1 MMTSNSALKKA
12 SKTKSLSL
20 SQDDF
25 IFPRAPRIRKTQK
38 LEDTQKI
45 FKYIDDNIIGKG
57 VLFLGPYGRRK
68 VVYADYAS
76 SGRSL
81 QFLEDYINKEVLPAF
96 GDTSCSSAVTGL
108 QTHLYETESRDIIKQ
123 AINASSEDEIIFC
136 NNPSDRLAHL
146 FASNLVRT
154 RVAHKLNTNQ
164 TKDLTESDI
173 SSVSSVH
180 LYQDENNER
189 QVILFVSQLE
199 PIDNIKSWIDAG
211 AQIERIAKNR
221 DGFLDLV
228 DLEKKLS
235 KYADTDYKLIGLFS
249 GVSRLSGIQADDVA
263 TTILLHQYNAISIWD
278 FTAAI
283 SSAQVNM
290 NSAIQGSSK
299 DALFFSCNKMIGG
312 LQAPS
317 VLVIKKSFIENFTS
331 IQMEMVDTVSVVRC
345 GLVMQLKEALGSHIM
360 NRHEKICKQM
370 LSHIRTIPE
379 IILLS
384 PASTTSRRIPTMSFL
399 IRHQRG
405 AFLHHRFVV
414 AVLNDVFGIQ
424 STANNLIHQALGINN
439 LLQIEYEK
447 LLDEECVENLRP
459 GFVRITLP
467 FFMNDNEIAYILE
480 ALKMVATEA
489 WKLLPQYEVD
499 FKTGEWRHLSNSLA
513 KERKWLHSIRYNDGK
528 MLFNDRRISA
538 PGGFPQNFPDCLQ
551 TARNLFN
558 RARKTAQRSNV
569 DENLYMKLPNENA
582 EKLRWYM
589 LQREAHELLL
599 GHSQNVKH
607 TVPFDPDKLCDPPSF
622 MNLLYHRTNSLSAL
636 DVKRYQ
642 KSRSLPDTPQLTK
655 ISISPPKCSSP
666 IPLRASV
673 EYSSPPSPI
682 VRFTLGGEVK
692 CAMTSFSPNSLGAN
706 DSIPSRNSSCSDT
719 EQDIQ
724 AYVKEVT
731 KEITAEIKSEIR
743 EVISQVEDV
752 LENSEAVDLHSV
764 MANINCAEDIKNDS
778 VSAGDIVEFLKEF
791 SKDLTSEV
799 TTEIREAANAVD
811 EFIATPENA
820 GAMKECADKRNTK
833 LNMRQR
839 YSDTS
844 YDAVKR
850 TNSNDKQQQ
859 KQRSES
865 LPDPEQI
872 KYTGAIS
879 KIRTFDV
886 LSSTDSGIN
895 LSFHEDERRRNR
907 NSIEKNNK
915 FTFDE
920 NDDNKSESSSSVSR
934 QQSSDDMIS
943 SSPKMLRRQAHLIQA
958 PSSEIDEQVTWQ
970 NLPKEI
976 WKQAAETIDEFDLI
990 RDGDKILVC
999 ISGSSSSVCLIH
1011 LIRQFS
1017 RARGLHVDLSVLTVS
1032 DENIAVDP
1040 RILML
1045 YLRDLDIK
1053 FIYESDNNLDTEM
1066 RQKLSLIAKRKCF
1079 NVMAMG
1085 STLDKIADEFLTSIF
1100 YKGKVNANLSF
1111 VKSSDGDLRII
1122 RPFIF
1127 IRERVFED
1135 FSIAKNFPTRP
1146 SKIFTSMPQ
1155 GIHSLLKVQE
1165 VLNPFV
1171 YENIKKA
1178 IHSLIIQNLSNKY
1191 RL

>member
-1 MMTSNSALKKA
+1 MSSNSALKKA

-25 IFPRAPRIRKTQK
+25 IFPRAPRIKKTQK

-96 GDTSCSSAVTGL
+96 GDNSCSSAVTGL
-108 QTHLYETESRDIIKQ
+108 QTHLYEIESRDIIKQ

-146 FASNLVRT
+146 FASSLVRT

-180 LYQDENNER
+180 IHQDENNEK

-249 GVSRLSGIQADDVA
+249 GVSRLSGILADDVA

-283 SSAQVNM
+283 SSAQANM

-317 VLVIKKSFIENFTS
+317 VLVIKKSFIENFSS

-384 PASTTSRRIPTMSFL
+384 PTSTTSRRIPTMSFL

-439 LLQIEYEK
+439 QLQIEYEK
-447 LLDEECVENLRP
+447 ILDEECVENLRP
-459 GFVRITLP
+459 GFIRITLP

-569 DENLYMKLPNENA
+569 DENLYMKLPNEHA

-607 TVPFDPDKLCDPPSF
+607 TVPFDPNKLCDPPSF
-622 MNLLYHRTNSLSAL
+622 INLLYHRTNSLSAL

-666 IPLRASV
+666 IPLGPSV

-692 CAMTSFSPNSLGAN
+692 CAMTSFSPSSLGAN
-706 DSIPSRNSSCSDT
+706 DSIPSRNSCSDT

-811 EFIATPENA
+811 EFIATPDNA
-820 GAMKECADKRNTK
+820 GAMKESCDKRNTK

-844 YDAVKR
+844 YDAVLR
-850 TNSNDKQQQ
+850 SNSNDEQP

-865 LPDPEQI
+865 LPDPEQM

-879 KIRTFDV
+879 KIRTQDV

-915 FTFDE
+915 FLFDE

-943 SSPKMLRRQAHLIQA
+943 STPKLRRQAHLLKA
-958 PSSEIDEQVTWQ
+958 SSTDIDEQVTWQ

-1017 RARGLHVDLSVLTVS
+1017 RARGLHVDLTVLTVS
-1032 DENIAVDP
+1032 DENTAVDP

-1045 YLRDLDIK
+1045 YMRDLDVK
-1053 FIYESDNNLDTEM
+1053 FVYESDISLDTEM
-1066 RQKLSLIAKRKCF
+1066 RQKLSLVAKRKSF

-1085 STLDKIADEFLTSIF
+1085 TTLDKIADEFLTSIF
-1100 YKGKVNANLSF
+1100 YKGKVNVNLSC

-1135 FSIAKNFPTRP
+1135 FSIAKNFPSRP

-1155 GIHSLLKVQE
+1155 GIQSLLKVQE

-1178 IHSLIIQNLSNKY
+1178 IHSLIVQNCNNNKY